1 MKPRELEEGEVL
13 PYEVR
18 RQCEVGDYN
27 YNLTATCERQL
38 QYWIGS
44 RPELQPGD
52 NCMIDPKTKVMDCK
66 REASCRGGEP
76 YQHNVNYMVYPC
88 GRECKGTL
96 LIDCCQTCATYHN
109 DPSLLGVRE
118 VMCEG
123 CESENLVA
131 VADAADCS
139 FDGPVFKC
147 KKSSVCDI
155 GKPEHEKSTCLIY
168 PCDRCDYSFI
178 LKQQCCQECL
188 ELMCEVGTNRRM
200 VCKGCE
206 AEAMNTSS
214 GGGNIGWTLSL
225 FLLVGC
231 LTVLGCF
238 IVLRRRKTV
247 DEDVE
252 EGEEGDEAGE

>member
-1 MKPRELEEGEVL
+1 MLEEAEVPEVL

-27 YNLTATCERQL
+27 YNLTATCEHQL

-52 NCMIDPKTKVMDCK
+52 NCMIDPKTKVMDCERK
-66 REASCRGGEP
+66 ASCQGGEP

-88 GRECKGTL
+88 GRECEGTL
-96 LIDCCQTCATYHN
+96 LIDCCQTCAKFHN

-139 FDGPVFKC
+139 FDGSVFNC
-147 KKSSVCDI
+147 KQSSVCDI
-155 GKPEHEKSTCLIY
+155 GKPQHEKSICLIY
-168 PCDRCDYSFI
+168 PCDRCDYSII

-188 ELMCEVGTNRRM
+188 ELMCEIGSNRRM

-206 AEAMNTSS
+206 AEATITSS
-214 GGGNIGWTLSL
+214 GGGGFFWALLSL
-225 FLLVGC
+225 LAVCVVMVFA
-231 LTVLGCF
+231 CF
-238 IVLRRRKTV
+238 IVTKKKKIE
-247 DEDVE
+247 DEDE
-252 EGEEGDEAGE
+252 EEEAGE